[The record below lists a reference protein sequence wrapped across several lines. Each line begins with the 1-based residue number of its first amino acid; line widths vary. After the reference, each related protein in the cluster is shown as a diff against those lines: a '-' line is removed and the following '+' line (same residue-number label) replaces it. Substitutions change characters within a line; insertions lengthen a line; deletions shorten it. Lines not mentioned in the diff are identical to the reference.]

1 LFYINATPIFL
12 NFKKMK
18 TIVAFLILIAFF
30 TNFGKS
36 QTTIPVY
43 NFDQLEPLLHQ
54 RNDTV
59 YLINFWATWC
69 APCRKEL
76 PDIEKIG
83 EKYSREKFK
92 VILVSLD
99 MSETINSTLIP
110 FLKKNNIRSQVI
122 VLDDPDSNRWID
134 KVDSLWGG
142 SIPATLVY
150 RNDEKIFIEKQVD
163 FNYLDSV
170 LTLKFFKP

>member
-1 LFYINATPIFL
+1 MKKLIFGIVVLLFLFYYVSAQVQLPIL
-12 NFKKMK
+12 NFEK
-18 TIVAFLILIAFF
+18 
-30 TNFGKS
+30 
-36 QTTIPVY
+36 
-43 NFDQLEPLLHQ
+43 LEPLLRKQ
-54 RNDTV
+54 NDTV

-83 EKYSREKFK
+83 EKYATSKFK

-99 MSETINSTLIP
+99 MPETLQSTLYP
-110 FLKKNNIRSQVI
+110 FLKKNNIRSTVL

-134 KVDSLWGG
+134 RVDSLWGG
-142 SIPATLVY
+142 SIPATLIY
-150 RNDEKIFIEKQVD
+150 RGKEKIFIEKQVD